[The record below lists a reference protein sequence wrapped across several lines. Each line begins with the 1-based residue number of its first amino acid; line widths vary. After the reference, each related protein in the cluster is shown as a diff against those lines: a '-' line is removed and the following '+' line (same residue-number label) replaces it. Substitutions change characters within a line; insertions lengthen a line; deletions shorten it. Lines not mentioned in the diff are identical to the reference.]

1 MSENDHPSSKDGGA
15 EKKQQPC
22 LVTYFIG
29 DQLRRGT
36 SMHFNERGILVV
48 CSEPAPLNTKVRLVL
63 QVPGMRNPIE
73 VYGEVVWTN
82 IHGPSDALS
91 PRGMGVKFTGT
102 ERETERLLADIA
114 ATYEAGGISY
124 SCYFT

>member
-1 MSENDHPSSKDGGA
+1 MSEQEHTSSKDGGA
-15 EKKQQPC
+15 EKKQPC
-22 LVTYFIG
+22 LVTYFMG

-48 CSEPAPLNTKVRLVL
+48 CPDPVPLNTKLRLVL
-63 QVPGMRNPIE
+63 QIPGMRNPIE

-102 ERETERLLADIA
+102 ERETERLLADVSA
-114 ATYEAGGISY
+114 QFDTAGVSY